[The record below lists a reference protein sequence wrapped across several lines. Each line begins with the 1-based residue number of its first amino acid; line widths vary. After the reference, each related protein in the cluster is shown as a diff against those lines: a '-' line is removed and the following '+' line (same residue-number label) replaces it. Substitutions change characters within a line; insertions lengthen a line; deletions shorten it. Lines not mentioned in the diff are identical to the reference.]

1 MKGHSVPIDPV
12 PNQSAPHQPVRH
24 WEYFIT
30 PLPVHTPGAILNN
43 WGKQGWEL
51 VQIVTNEQGGSV
63 AYMKRPLAAEG
74 SI

>member
-1 MKGHSVPIDPV
+1 MPPPSKGRSVQ
-12 PNQSAPHQPVRH
+12 N

-30 PLPVHTPGAILNN
+30 PLPLHTPGAILNN

-63 AYMKRPLAAEG
+63 AYMKRPLKTEG
-74 SI
+74 NN

>member
-1 MKGHSVPIDPV
+1 MENRAAQK
-12 PNQSAPHQPVRH
+12 

-51 VQIVTNEQGGSV
+51 VQIVTNEQGGSA
-63 AYMKRPLAAEG
+63 AYMKRPLETEEQN
-74 SI
+74 

>member
-1 MKGHSVPIDPV
+1 MKGRSL
-12 PNQSAPHQPVRH
+12 QK

-51 VQIVTNEQGGSV
+51 VQIVMNEQGGSV
-63 AYMKRPLAAEG
+63 AYMKRPLDAEPTTTEETNG
-74 SI
+74 